1 MNPSGLAFA
10 KLGFWPGRGW
20 SGRPRKLALPSC
32 RVRPVHPRRR
42 IQLESMQASKDA
54 TLTTTWL
61 ALRFLQETVDL
72 PPAAPGRFQSR
83 SEYLIGPNEPQP
95 TDAARAQAAT
105 ERATL
110 KATASQSQK
119 SRGRWY
125 RIGLLSC
132 DSETI
137 RACRV
142 RSAEMRHLSQMPGI
156 VVNEGLPLPG

>member
-1 MNPSGLAFA
+1 MVRSSPKTGFALLSGAAGTSAATHPTGEHAGIRGCHADNHIARAKVPSRDGGLA
-10 KLGFWPGRGW
+10 
-20 SGRPRKLALPSC
+20 
-32 RVRPVHPRRR
+32 
-42 IQLESMQASKDA
+42 
-54 TLTTTWL
+54 
-61 ALRFLQETVDL
+61 
-72 PPAAPGRFQSR
+72 PAAPGCFQSR